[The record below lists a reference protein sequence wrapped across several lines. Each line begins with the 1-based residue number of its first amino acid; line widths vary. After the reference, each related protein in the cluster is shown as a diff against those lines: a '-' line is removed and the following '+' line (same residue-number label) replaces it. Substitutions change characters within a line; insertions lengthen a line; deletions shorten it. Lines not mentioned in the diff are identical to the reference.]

1 MKPWILKERLVTP
14 STADPALELI
24 QLSVEFVES
33 DGSLEVL
40 SELNFEIAK
49 NSFVCLIGPSGG
61 GKSTLLR
68 AISGLIPVS
77 QGKIILSGEPVQVI
91 NQKPKYKTR
100 VGMVF
105 QKPNLM
111 PWRTLWQ
118 NISLPLE
125 IAKLSP
131 EEIASR
137 VYDLVELMGLQGF
150 EKSYPHELSGGMAQR
165 VAIARAL
172 AQDPD
177 LLLLDE
183 PFAQLDA
190 LNRERMG
197 EELMRVWEEK
207 QKTVLMVTHAIDE
220 AVFLSDRVLVFS
232 KRPAQLML
240 DLPISLERPRDNSV
254 RYSPKFVALT
264 QELHAALS

>member
-1 MKPWILKERLVTP
+1 MTH
-14 STADPALELI
+14 STDNLALELRH
-24 QLSVEFVES
+24 LSVEFVES

-40 SELNFEIAK
+40 DDLSFSVSK
-49 NSFVCLIGPSGG
+49 NSLTCLIGPSGG

-68 AISGLIPVS
+68 AINGLIKPS
-77 QGKIILSGEPVQVI
+77 QGEILISGDSIQSETKNPEG
-91 NQKPKYKTR
+91 KTR
-100 VGMVF
+100 IGMVF
-105 QKPNLM
+105 QSPNLM

-125 IAKLSP
+125 IAKVPKEKINDLVQDLINLMRLNGF
-131 EEIASR
+131 EIA
-137 VYDLVELMGLQGF
+137 
-150 EKSYPHELSGGMAQR
+150 YPHELSGGMAQR

-177 LLLLDE
+177 ILLLDE

-197 EELMRVWEEK
+197 EELLRIWEEK
-207 QKTVLMVTHAIDE
+207 QKTVLMVTHSIDE

-232 KRPAQLML
+232 ERPAKLIL
-240 DLPISLERPRDNSV
+240 DLPIKLSRPREKEM
-254 RYSPKFVALT
+254 RYQPGFVHLT
-264 QELHAALS
+264 HQLHAALDE

>member
-1 MKPWILKERLVTP
+1 
-14 STADPALELI
+14 
-24 QLSVEFVES
+24 
-33 DGSLEVL
+33 
-40 SELNFEIAK
+40 
-49 NSFVCLIGPSGG
+49 
-61 GKSTLLR
+61 
-68 AISGLIPVS
+68 
-77 QGKIILSGEPVQVI
+77 
-91 NQKPKYKTR
+91 
-100 VGMVF
+100 
-105 QKPNLM
+105 
-111 PWRTLWQ
+111 
-118 NISLPLE
+118 
-125 IAKLSP
+125 
-131 EEIASR
+131 
-137 VYDLVELMGLQGF
+137 F

-197 EELMRVWEEK
+197 EELMSVWEEK

-240 DLPISLERPRDNSV
+240 DLPITLERPRNNNV

>member
-1 MKPWILKERLVTP
+1 MTL
-14 STADPALELI
+14 STAKPALELRK
-24 QLSVEFVES
+24 LSVTFTDNEGAL
-33 DGSLEVL
+33 DVL
-40 SELNFEIAK
+40 DNLNLEIAK

-68 AISGLIPVS
+68 TISGLITPS
-77 QGKIILSGEPVQVI
+77 QGEILLSGEVLTAQA
-91 NQKPKYKTR
+91 NKAGLGKR

-118 NISLPLE
+118 NIALPLE
-125 IAKLSP
+125 IEKVPKERIHSQVQELIS
-131 EEIASR
+131 
-137 VYDLVELMGLQGF
+137 LMGLDGF
-150 EKSYPHELSGGMAQR
+150 EQAWPHELSGGMAQR

-197 EELMRVWEEK
+197 EELLRVWVEK
-207 QKTVLMVTHAIDE
+207 QKTVLMVTHAVDE
-220 AVFLSDRVLVFS
+220 AVFLADRVLVFS
-232 KRPAQLML
+232 KRPARVSL
-240 DLPISLERPRDNSV
+240 DLAIPLPRPRQNTL
-254 RYSPKFVALT
+254 RYSPDFVKLSET
-264 QELHAALS
+264 LHAALS

>member
-1 MKPWILKERLVTP
+1 MLKELLVTL
-14 STADPALELI
+14 STVSPALALRN
-24 QLSVEFVES
+24 LSVEFLES
-33 DGSLEVL
+33 DGSLQVL
-40 SELNFEIAK
+40 DGLSFEIAK

-68 AISGLIPVS
+68 AINGLVPLS
-77 QGKIILSGEPVQVI
+77 KGEIILSGQPVHQS
-91 NQKPKYKTR
+91 NKELKQNPQ

-125 IAKLSP
+125 IANCPKDQIEPKVQDL
-131 EEIASR
+131 IA
-137 VYDLVELMGLQGF
+137 LMGLQGF

-197 EELMRVWEEK
+197 EELLRVWQEK
-207 QKTVLMVTHAIDE
+207 QKTVLMVTHAVDE

-232 KRPAQLML
+232 KRPAKLKL
-240 DLPISLERPRDNSV
+240 DLEIPLSRPRENSI
-254 RYSPKFVALT
+254 RYSADFVALS
-264 QELHAALS
+264 QKLHSALS

>member
-1 MKPWILKERLVTP
+1 MTLLTDK
-14 STADPALELI
+14 PALELRA
-24 QLSVEFVES
+24 LSVSFLDSE
-33 DGSLEVL
+33 GTLEVL
-40 SELNFEIAK
+40 DDLNLDIAR

-68 AISGLIPVS
+68 TISGLISPS
-77 QGKIILSGEPVQVI
+77 QGEILLSGERMDAQAS
-91 NQKPKYKTR
+91 KTGLGKR

-118 NISLPLE
+118 NIALPLE
-125 IAKLSP
+125 IANVPKGD
-131 EEIASR
+131 IHNQ
-137 VYDLVELMGLQGF
+137 VQDLISLMGLEGF
-150 EKSYPHELSGGMAQR
+150 ENAWPHELSGGMAQR

-197 EELMRVWEEK
+197 EELLRVWAEK
-207 QKTVLMVTHAIDE
+207 KKTVLMVTHAVDE
-220 AVFLSDRVLVFS
+220 AVFLADRVLVFS
-232 KRPAQLML
+232 KRPARISL
-240 DLPISLERPRDNSV
+240 DLSIPLPRPRSNDI
-254 RYSPKFVALT
+254 RYSSDFVSLT
-264 QELHAALS
+264 KVLHAALS

>member
-1 MKPWILKERLVTP
+1 MTH
-14 STADPALELI
+14 STAKPAL
-24 QLSVEFVES
+24 QLRHLSAEFVDNE
-33 DGSLEVL
+33 GTLEVL
-40 SELNFEIAK
+40 DDISFEVAK

-68 AISGLIPVS
+68 AISGLIAPS
-77 QGKIILSGEPVQVI
+77 QGEILLSGKVLDAQT
-91 NQKPKYKTR
+91 NKGGLGKR

-118 NISLPLE
+118 NIALPLE
-125 IAKLSP
+125 IAKLPKEVIHEQVQSL
-131 EEIASR
+131 IS
-137 VYDLVELMGLQGF
+137 LMGLDGF
-150 EKSYPHELSGGMAQR
+150 EKNWPHELSGGMAQR

-197 EELMRVWEEK
+197 EELLRVWAEK
-207 QKTVLMVTHAIDE
+207 QKTVLMVTHAVDE
-220 AVFLSDRVLVFS
+220 AVFLADRVLVFS
-232 KRPAQLML
+232 KRPARVCL
-240 DLPISLERPRDNSV
+240 DLPIPLPRPRLNAM
-254 RYSPKFVALT
+254 RYSPDFVSCT
-264 QELHAALS
+264 QTLHAALSH